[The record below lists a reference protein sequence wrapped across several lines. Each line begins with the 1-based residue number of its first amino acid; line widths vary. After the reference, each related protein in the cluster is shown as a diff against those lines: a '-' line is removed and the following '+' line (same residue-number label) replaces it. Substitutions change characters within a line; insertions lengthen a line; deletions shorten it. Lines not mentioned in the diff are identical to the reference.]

1 MAGGLP
7 VSLLF
12 SVFCLGFCLSAW
24 WFLTPDFPDLDS
36 DDASDDAGDDWEAVA
51 SGDVADADTVGVERF
66 GLEDPFTVEWVDVEN
81 RVVRVA
87 DREHGATFRV
97 VDRGRELA
105 VEPND
110 GFDPEGSPGE
120 WFLDA
125 AAAIEAALPDRVDAL
140 GDADVWPSSE
150 GLHVDSNV
158 VDRFRCRVTDRI
170 GRGTVVEV
178 ADDDRT
184 ATVVVDD
191 GRGSFPSTV
200 ARASHPANWAVHAI
214 TAAEAYA
221 KETLDHDADTGRSV
235 HPRD

>member
-7 VSLLF
+7 VLLLF
-12 SVFCLGFCLSAW
+12 SVFCLGFYLSAW
-24 WFLTPDFPDLDS
+24 WFLPPDFPDLDS
-36 DDASDDAGDDWEAVA
+36 DDASDDWEAVA
-51 SGDVADADTVGVERF
+51 SGNVADTDTVGVERF

-110 GFDPEGSPGE
+110 GFDPEGSPGK

-140 GDADVWPSSE
+140 WDADVWPSSD
-150 GLHVDSNV
+150 GLHVDSS
-158 VDRFRCRVTDRI
+158 
-170 GRGTVVEV
+170 
-178 ADDDRT
+178 
-184 ATVVVDD
+184 VVDD
-191 GRGSFPSTV
+191 GRASFPSTV